1 MKMQVQPKNKF
12 FGPAKFGTLSRSAN
26 SPEVQVV
33 GERVHENMER
43 QILNRLKLGNIKLF
57 LTGCR
62 CGNTHDIAVVVML
75 IRSFLQIQ

>member
-1 MKMQVQPKNKF
+1 MQVQPKNKF

-43 QILNRLKLGNIKLF
+43 QIYKQAQTR
-57 LTGCR
+57 
-62 CGNTHDIAVVVML
+62 
-75 IRSFLQIQ
+75 